1 MNIRNPSINIPILQP
16 EIAVVK
22 ENQAPTFI
30 EKTIE
35 TFSDWMKWLAESGKN
50 IVKKIPPKLKN
61 LKEKINKIFE
71 EKEFEVKE
79 GESAL
84 KNFVR
89 EYIIDGKTGYD
100 PQRFFEAQLQNAK
113 NRFKNW

>member
-1 MNIRNPSINIPILQP
+1 M
-16 EIAVVK
+16 
-22 ENQAPTFI
+22 
-30 EKTIE
+30 
-35 TFSDWMKWLAESGKN
+35 
-50 IVKKIPPKLKN
+50 KN

-71 EKEFEVKE
+71 KERKFEVKE

-100 PQRFFEAQLQNAK
+100 PQRFFEAVRNLVLKILKENKNTKVKMNSQLQNAK